1 MAKLIFKF
9 NEKGGFTVV
18 RNELVND
25 KKLSAKSKGVMLY
38 LLSKQNLQTEW
49 ESNIK
54 SISENFTDGY
64 DSIKSALVELEKN
77 HYLDRVKFKNKVN
90 GQFTTYYVVW
100 NNNKDNP
107 NNHKYLQELIK
118 NTQSGKSTGGQ
129 PTGGKSANN
138 NKEVKRKNKKLY
150 KKEFDIW
157 YSLYDKKV
165 TKKQATSY
173 WDRNITSEQLV
184 DKIMNHTRMYVQNT
198 DKQYRKDPHSYLLN
212 ECWEDEIIIKEKSQ
226 ADREKELLADAEERM
241 HKKIEKQNEYWKKAE
256 AESASPEEISDIL
269 GKWK

>member
-90 GQFTTYYVVW
+90 GQ
-100 NNNKDNP
+100 
-107 NNHKYLQELIK
+107 LI
-118 NTQSGKSTGGQ
+118 
-129 PTGGKSANN
+129 
-138 NKEVKRKNKKLY
+138 
-150 KKEFDIW
+150 
-157 YSLYDKKV
+157 
-165 TKKQATSY
+165 
-173 WDRNITSEQLV
+173 
-184 DKIMNHTRMYVQNT
+184 
-198 DKQYRKDPHSYLLN
+198 
-212 ECWEDEIIIKEKSQ
+212 
-226 ADREKELLADAEERM
+226 
-241 HKKIEKQNEYWKKAE
+241 
-256 AESASPEEISDIL
+256 
-269 GKWK
+269 